1 MHIADGILSLPVLG
15 AGIGITAAGV
25 GIGLKKLEYEK
36 IPEAAIFA
44 SAFLVINLI
53 HFPIGMTSAHLVLN
67 GLIGL
72 LFGLSAFPVIFIG
85 LLLQTLFFGHGGL
98 IVLGVNTMNMALPA
112 VIVYY
117 MFSFLLK
124 KDISEKKVF
133 LIGFGA
139 GFISFFLSIIMTG
152 SSLYFSAPQKFQLTS
167 LIFLTSNLPLL
178 FLEGG
183 ITGIILVYLKKMK
196 PEIFNEKI

>member
-1 MHIADGILSLPVLG
+1 MHISDGILSLPVLG
-15 AGIGITAAGV
+15 CGIGVTVV
-25 GIGLKKLEYEK
+25 GIGVGLKKLEYEK

-44 SAFLVINLI
+44 SVFLVINLI
-53 HFPIGMTSAHLVLN
+53 HFPIGMTSAHLLLN

-85 LLLQTLFFGHGGL
+85 LLLQALFFGHGGL
-98 IVLGVNTMNMALPA
+98 LVLGVNTMNMALPA

-117 MFSFLLK
+117 MFHFLLK
-124 KDISEKKVF
+124 KDTSEKKFF

-139 GFISFFLSIIMTG
+139 GFSAFFLSIIMT
-152 SSLYFSAPQKFQLTS
+152 SASLYFSAPKEFQLPS
-167 LIFLTSNLPLL
+167 LIFFVSHLPLL
-178 FLEGG
+178 LLEGV
-183 ITGIILVYLKKMK
+183 ISGIILVYLKKMK